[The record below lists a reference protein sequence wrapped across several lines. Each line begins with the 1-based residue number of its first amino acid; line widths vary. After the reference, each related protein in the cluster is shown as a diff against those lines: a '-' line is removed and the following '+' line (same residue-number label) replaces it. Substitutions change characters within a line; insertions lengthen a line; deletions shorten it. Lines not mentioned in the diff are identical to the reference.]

1 MSICCGAIQLR
12 NLKAVAHEAK
22 RSVFQIDDVH
32 MHVHAG
38 ESCMKRADSPD
49 IFFFFFLSAPQERR
63 KLQPKLFKCSFA
75 KVFHARRDIPQNKLR
90 VAGQMKFLRLIF

>member
-1 MSICCGAIQLR
+1 MPICCGAIQLR

-49 IFFFFFLSAPQERR
+49 ISFFFFSSSLLPRRGGSYSQNFLNAHLLKYFMHVETYHKISFE
-63 KLQPKLFKCSFA
+63 LQVK
-75 KVFHARRDIPQNKLR
+75 
-90 VAGQMKFLRLIF
+90 